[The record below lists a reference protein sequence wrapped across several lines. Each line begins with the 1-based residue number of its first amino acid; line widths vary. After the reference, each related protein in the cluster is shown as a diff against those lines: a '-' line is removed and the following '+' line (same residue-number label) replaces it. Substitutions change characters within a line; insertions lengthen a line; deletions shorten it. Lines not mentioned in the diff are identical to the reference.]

1 MKCTKKAGQ
10 FVCKMAMPLAL
21 MFAACSVDDNHV
33 EARVDDSPTVPFG
46 GAEEETGIYALTGRA
61 NAAAKMAV
69 MSMSDSMNSSN
80 ILSVKPGTVVRV
92 CELDSVSLDTT
103 GRVFVDTIS
112 DSNGH
117 FGFESLSLNSPY
129 VRISVFNPDSLKY
142 CQPWGSPFDGSESCA
157 DSLTYTYV
165 PELTAIVDLRVS
177 KNIEVNVLTLMKA
190 HILLDYF
197 ATGMSFAEA
206 GKKAER
212 DILESHGIYKE
223 FEPFETPQSESGDE
237 FIRVKEFIST
247 VHEDVVMY
255 YMGDTNAILWTFEE
269 SIELYMHIPSEAY
282 SSSKENETLYEKIV
296 SYSELET
303 GFIAENQGLG
313 QCKDSREG
321 ESVAY
326 KEYELVCRSGKWKMQ
341 YKGIEFTSGTM
352 VDNRD
357 GKSYKTVTYNIDGK
371 TQTWMAENLNYFES
385 KLHEGTG
392 CLAGDEFACEVN
404 GRLYEWQA
412 AMNMDRNSMKVFL
425 ALPESDTVFLDDKC
439 KSMIEDFNKCYFIE
453 TSDCGEKRRESE
465 KYCKSLYPEGI
476 LTMLGEGD
484 AYWKWNYADYLSQ
497 SNVMSYQG
505 VCPDGWRL
513 PNQRDWK
520 ALFEYVTS
528 QGVTYA
534 ALADEAATG
543 FNMKSLVLIR
553 DDENWQKYE
562 PSFVA
567 VPDIEKGYGQ
577 SGYSSAAG
585 MGGCSV
591 MVDGGCPVSAHYR
604 YDFASTFYS
613 VRCIKVE

>member
-1 MKCTKKAGQ
+1 MNYVKMAEQ
-10 FVCKMAMPLAL
+10 IVCKMAMPLAL
-21 MFAACSVDDNHV
+21 MFAACSVDDSHV
-33 EARVDDSPTVPFG
+33 EARVDGAPVVPFG
-46 GAEEETGIYALTGRA
+46 GAEEETGIYALTGRVD
-61 NAAAKMAV
+61 AAAR
-69 MSMSDSMNSSN
+69 MSIVSDSTDLPNT
-80 ILSVKPGTVVRV
+80 LSVKPGTVVRV
-92 CELDSVSLDTT
+92 SELDSISLDMT
-103 GRVFVDTIS
+103 GLVFVDTIS

-117 FGFESLSLNSPY
+117 FGFENLLLNSPY
-129 VRISVFNPDSLKY
+129 VRISVFNPDSLDY
-142 CQPWGSPFDGSESCA
+142 CQPWGSPFDGNESCA
-157 DSLTYTYV
+157 DSLTGTYV

-177 KNIEVNVLTLMKA
+177 KNIEVNVLTLMKVPVLRSYVA
-190 HILLDYF
+190 
-197 ATGMSFAEA
+197 AGMPFAEA
-206 GKKAER
+206 EKKAER

-223 FEPFETPQSESGDE
+223 FGPFETPQSECDDE

-247 VHEDVVMY
+247 VHEDVIMY
-255 YMGDTNAILWTFEE
+255 YMGDTSAILWAFEDHIKRYM
-269 SIELYMHIPSEAY
+269 SIPRAAY
-282 SSSKENETLYEKIV
+282 SSSEENKALYEKIV
-296 SYSELET
+296 SYLELET
-303 GFIAENQGLG
+303 GFIAEYQGLG

-321 ESVAY
+321 ESVPY
-326 KEYELVCRSGKWKMQ
+326 KEYELVCLSGKWKMQ

-357 GKSYKTVTYNIDGK
+357 GKSYKTVTYNIGGK
-371 TQTWMAENLNYFES
+371 PQTWMAENLNFYES
-385 KLHEGTG
+385 NLHESTG

-439 KSMIEDFNKCYFIE
+439 KSMIEDLNKCTFIE
-453 TSDCGEKRRESE
+453 TSNCGEKRRESE

-497 SNVMSYQG
+497 SNVMSYKG

-520 ALFEYVTS
+520 TLFEYITG
-528 QGVTYA
+528 QGVTFA
-534 ALADEAATG
+534 ALADEVATG

-553 DDENWQKYE
+553 DDENWLKYE

-577 SGYSSAAG
+577 SGYSSAVS

-591 MVDGGCPVSAHYR
+591 RVDGECLVSASYR

-613 VRCIKVE
+613 VRCLKDE